1 MDTPRKAAGY
11 SEAAARLPK
20 ARKGPKGQKGQK
32 IGPQPPRRPGRTQ
45 PSTAGSRGGT
55 KILWQLG
62 HCITR
67 VRRMISMYIWGGIR
81 M

>member
-1 MDTPRKAAGY
+1 MGTLRETEGY
-11 SEAAARLPK
+11 SRA
-20 ARKGPKGQKGQK
+20 
-32 IGPQPPRRPGRTQ
+32 PPRSGGTQGTEGTKGTKDRPPAAEPPARSQ
-45 PSTAGSRGGT
+45 PSAAGSRGGT